1 MVQKIKVLSNIP
13 ERLKE
18 ITDPPKKLY
27 IEGELPKSPDLKYL
41 AVVGSRNF
49 TTYGKMACQQII
61 SGLAGYPIVIISGLA
76 LGIDA
81 IAHEAALKNGLL
93 TMALPGSGISEKAIA
108 PKTNFLL
115 SREILKRGGCV
126 LSELE
131 PEMPAAVWTFP
142 RRNRIM
148 AGLADAVLLI
158 EAKEKSG
165 TLITARLA
173 MEYNRDVLVIPG
185 SIFSETSIGTNKL
198 LKDGA
203 HPCLS
208 AKEVLE
214 MLGFKAQE
222 TLAKT
227 YENCTDKEKEILEM
241 LYEPMPKEELLQ
253 KYPGSVTD
261 LNMFLTLLELKGHIK
276 ETMGEI
282 RKI

>member
-1 MVQKIKVLSNIP
+1 MVQVIKLLHEIP
-13 ERLKE
+13 ERLRE
-18 ITDPPKKLY
+18 INDPPKKLY
-27 IEGELPKSPDLKYL
+27 IEGNLPKGDFKYL

-49 TTYGKMACQQII
+49 TSYGKAACEEII
-61 SGLAGYPIVIISGLA
+61 AGLTGYPIVIISGLA

-81 IAHEAALKNGLL
+81 IAHEAALRHGLL

-108 PKTNFLL
+108 PRTNFLL
-115 SREILKRGGCV
+115 SRKILQAGGCV
-126 LSELE
+126 MSELE
-131 PEMPAAVWTFP
+131 PEAMAAVWTFP

-148 AGLADAVLLI
+148 AGLCDAVLLI

-173 MEYNRDVLVIPG
+173 MEYNRDVLVVPG
-185 SIFSETSIGTNKL
+185 EIFSETSKGTNKL
-198 LKDGA
+198 LLDGA

-214 MLGFKAQE
+214 MLGFKE
-222 TLAKT
+222 RELVEKT
-227 YENCTDKEKEILEM
+227 YDDCTDAEKAVLKL
-241 LYEPMPKEELLQ
+241 LYEPMAKESLLLQ
-253 KYPGSVTD
+253 YEGSVTE
-261 LNMFLTLLELKGHIK
+261 LNMALSLLELKGHIK

>member
-1 MVQKIKVLSNIP
+1 MSQKIKILSDLP
-13 ERLKE
+13 PKLKE
-18 ITDPPKKLY
+18 INDPPKKLY
-27 IEGELPKSPDLKYL
+27 LEGNLPTNPELRYL

-49 TTYGKMACQQII
+49 STYGKLACEKII
-61 SGLAGYPIVIISGLA
+61 EGLSGYPIVIISGLA

-81 IAHEAALKNGLL
+81 IAHHAAIKNGLL

-115 SREILKRGGCV
+115 SREILKHGGCI
-126 LSELE
+126 LSEFE
-131 PEMPAAVWTFP
+131 PEMPAAIWSFP

-173 MEYNRDVLVIPG
+173 MEYNRDVLVVPG
-185 SIFSETSIGTNKL
+185 EIFSSTSIGTNKL
-198 LKDGA
+198 IKEGA
-203 HPCLS
+203 HPCLG
-208 AKEVLE
+208 ANDVLE
-214 MLGFKAQE
+214 ILGFKAQE
-222 TLAKT
+222 AVDKT
-227 YENCTDKEKEILEM
+227 YENCTPEEIAILEL
-241 LYEPMPKEELLQ
+241 LYEPMPKELLMQ
-253 KYPGSVTD
+253 KYQGPVTD
-261 LNMFLTLLELKGHIK
+261 LNMFLSLLEIKGHIK

>member
-1 MVQKIKVLSNIP
+1 MVQKIKILSDIP
-13 ERLKE
+13 VRLKE
-18 ITDPPKKLY
+18 INDPPKKLY
-27 IEGELPKSPDLKYL
+27 LEGELPSNPDLKYL

-49 TTYGKMACQQII
+49 TTYGKMACEEII
-61 SGLAGYPIVIISGLA
+61 SGLAGYPIVIVSGLA

-81 IAHEAALKNGLL
+81 IAHAAAMKNGLL

-108 PKTNFLL
+108 PKTNFIL

-126 LSELE
+126 LSEFE
-131 PEMPAAVWTFP
+131 PEFPAAIWSFP

-148 AGLADAVLLI
+148 AGLSDAVLLI
-158 EAKEKSG
+158 EAQEKSG

-173 MEYNRDVLVIPG
+173 MEYNRDVLVVPG
-185 SIFSETSIGTNKL
+185 EIFSKTSLGTNKL
-198 LKDGA
+198 IKEGA
-203 HPCLS
+203 HPCLG

-214 MLGFKAQE
+214 ILGFKAQE
-222 TLAKT
+222 NMGKT
-227 YENCTDKEKEILEM
+227 YENCTPEERVVLEL
-241 LYEPMPKEELLQ
+241 LYEPMSKEVLMQ

-261 LNMFLTLLELKGHIK
+261 LNMFLSLLEIKGHIK